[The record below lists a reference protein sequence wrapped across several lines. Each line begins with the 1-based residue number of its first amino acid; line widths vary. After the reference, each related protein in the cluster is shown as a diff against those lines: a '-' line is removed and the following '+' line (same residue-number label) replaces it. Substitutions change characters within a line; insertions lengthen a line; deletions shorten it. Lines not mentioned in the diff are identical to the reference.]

1 VTVSRLNIAHFYQD
15 GGLHYNEPQAAQ
27 LHIYHTIRGL
37 QQAGHSVTLH
47 ALQGRRV
54 ICTQDLRVFSRDP
67 LAASDYGQLGRTG
80 TALFKLA
87 ESSVRRIQAET
98 HLPYLALFDSYR
110 MAETGRLNLRGID
123 LIHERFNLLGLGGYW
138 ASRLLKVPYVLEVNA
153 DLVEQRSY
161 KGTPERG
168 LRRLF
173 AVYTTGLCLKAAA
186 RVVCISEGLR
196 DHLRNR
202 WQLDPSKLTVLPCAA
217 DVALFGQSFDT
228 SQIRRELGLAD
239 EPVVMWIGGF
249 YPWHAL
255 DLLLESFA
263 QVLHGQP
270 NTRLILVGDG
280 QTRQAIADK
289 IVASGLRQAVIMT
302 GAIPHRRVP
311 DMLSI
316 ADVAVVPAA
325 PVGASRG
332 GTGTPLKL
340 FEYMAAGKAIVA
352 TGITQA
358 AAVIRDGQTGRL
370 VNAGDVTAFA
380 DAVLQLL
387 RDSTERQ
394 RLGHNARREAV
405 ERHSWEVYTRQLE
418 ETYFDILRSAPS
430 ARPSAGRVPST

>member
-1 VTVSRLNIAHFYQD
+1 MNIAHFYQD
-15 GGLHYNEPQAAQ
+15 SGLTYSEPQAAQ

-37 QQAGHSVTLH
+37 QQAGHKVTLH
-47 ALQGRRV
+47 VLQGRRV
-54 ICTQDLRVFSRDP
+54 ICTQDLRIFSCDQI
-67 LAASDYGQLGRTG
+67 AASDYGQLGLTG
-80 TALFKLA
+80 TTPFKLV
-87 ESSVRRIQAET
+87 ESGVRRVQAET

-110 MAETGRLNLRGID
+110 LAEAARLNLKGID

-168 LRRLF
+168 LRRSF

-186 RVVCISEGLR
+186 RIVCISEGLR
-196 DHLRNR
+196 DHLRDR
-202 WQLDPSKLTVLPCAA
+202 WRLDPSKLTVLPCAA
-217 DVALFGQSFDT
+217 DVELFGRGFDT
-228 SQIRRELGLAD
+228 RQIRREHGLAD
-239 EPVVMWIGGF
+239 ESVIMWIGGF
-249 YPWHAL
+249 YPWHDL
-255 DLLLESFA
+255 DLLLESFR
-263 QVLHGQP
+263 QVLRAQS
-270 NTRLILVGDG
+270 NTRLVLVGDG

-289 IVASGLRQAVIMT
+289 IVAGGLRQAVIMT

-311 DMLSI
+311 EVLSI

-325 PVGASRG
+325 PVGASGG

-352 TGITQA
+352 TGIAQA
-358 AAVIRDGQTGRL
+358 GAVIHDGQTGRL
-370 VNAGDVTAFA
+370 VSAGDAEAFA

-387 RDSTERQ
+387 RDPTERQ
-394 RLGHNARREAV
+394 RLGQNARREAV

-430 ARPSAGRVPST
+430 ARPAGGRVPST